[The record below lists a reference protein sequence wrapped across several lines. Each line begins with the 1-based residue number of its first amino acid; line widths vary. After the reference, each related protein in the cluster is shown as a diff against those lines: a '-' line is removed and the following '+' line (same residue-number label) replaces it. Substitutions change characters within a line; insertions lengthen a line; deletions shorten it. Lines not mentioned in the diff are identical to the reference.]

1 MKCAS
6 KNHLGISFSL
16 FLLAPFIAGSAS
28 AVPFSVSYS
37 AQYSGIPLSNALNI
51 ATGHAMMNACF
62 SRDGWGSRQSRLKH
76 VR

>member
-1 MKCAS
+1 MCIKKPFRYFFLA
-6 KNHLGISFSL
+6 F

-51 ATGHAMMNACF
+51 ATGHAMMNAYF